1 MRDPIRDCPHGS
13 MKGKC
18 DSCELV
24 EAGARIAELEAENAR
39 LRETAE
45 KQRAILNNY
54 SLAPDIHKLL
64 RQLHEQILGVGDE

>member
-24 EAGARIAELEAENAR
+24 EAGARIAELEAAIRKHRNNIWGEGEPVSHPEDDGLYAVLQHHPNA
-39 LRETAE
+39 
-45 KQRAILNNY
+45 
-54 SLAPDIHKLL
+54 
-64 RQLHEQILGVGDE
+64 